1 MNRLTTCIETATS
14 LPEALK
20 CRSTLCEV
28 IKQYPRLWVLVQAF
42 KTDPSVEKYLMV
54 LIEFKRH
61 YWDMPGH
68 AQRYLGWDYDKIMDW
83 GELLGLDKLPW
94 LFPNTAEVGPTDELE
109 QTVFMDRK
117 VCKPT
122 VKELQEEL
130 YDRAEYKHSE
140 QMYEIK
146 WQLITAYCNPKH
158 MGKMLLKYGYDIFE
172 DEYDPDTVEA

>member
-1 MNRLTTCIETATS
+1 MNSLTTCIETATS
-14 LPEALK
+14 LPEALRF
-20 CRSTLCEV
+20 RSTLHEV

-42 KTDPSVEKYLMV
+42 KKDPSVEKYLMV

-68 AQRYLGWDYDKIMDW
+68 AQRYLGWSYDEIMDW
-83 GELLGLDKLPW
+83 GERIGLDKLPMM
-94 LFPNTAEVGPTDELE
+94 FPDPTDDLE
-109 QTVFMDRK
+109 HTEFMRREA
-117 VCKPT
+117 CKPT
-122 VKELQEEL
+122 VAELQEEL

-172 DEYDPDTVEA
+172 DEYDPEA